1 MACRVVPPN
10 YGGGEGLGLGSGLL
24 VYGARAKAEAG
35 FMVRA
40 WAGTRV
46 KGKRFRPAAGAPC
59 HGGGGRAPVRG
70 STVRCVAPTRLVRVG
85 VRVVVRLR
93 AMVRVEAR
101 MRVSGQ
107 G

>member
-1 MACRVVPPN
+1 M
-10 YGGGEGLGLGSGLL
+10 YE
-24 VYGARAKAEAG
+24 ARAKAEAG

-70 STVRCVAPTRLVRVG
+70 SAVRCVAPTRLVRVG
-85 VRVVVRLR
+85 ARVVVEV
-93 AMVRVEAR
+93 MVMARV
-101 MRVSGQ
+101 
-107 G
+107 

>member
-1 MACRVVPPN
+1 M
-10 YGGGEGLGLGSGLL
+10 YE
-24 VYGARAKAEAG
+24 ARAKAEAG

-59 HGGGGRAPVRG
+59 HGGGGRAPIRG
-70 STVRCVAPTRLVRVG
+70 SAVRCVAPARLVRVG

-101 MRVSGQ
+101 VRVSGQ
-107 G
+107 GQGWGQGWG